1 MIYFRSVISRAVSGD
16 EIGRIFSFMALFSA
30 VSGSLVEAAFQ
41 KILNTTLDTLPG
53 AYLLV
58 LASLL
63 IITVPT
69 NLIMRRLLKTL

>member
-1 MIYFRSVISRAVSGD
+1 MSGD
-16 EIGRIFSFMALFSA
+16 EIGRIFSFMSLFSA

-69 NLIMRRLLKTL
+69 NLIIRRLLKTEEL